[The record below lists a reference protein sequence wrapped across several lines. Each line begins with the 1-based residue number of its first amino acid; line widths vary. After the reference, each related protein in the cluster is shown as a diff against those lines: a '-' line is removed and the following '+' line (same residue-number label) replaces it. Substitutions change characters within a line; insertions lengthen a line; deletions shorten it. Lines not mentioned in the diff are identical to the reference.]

1 MWLVRR
7 LGGAWLM
14 RGAGAGLLGR
24 RQWRSDHL
32 PRTHADQ
39 QGTSRPAAGPAAD
52 GAQIRFEDVILAIND
67 YAFSVSPY
75 PVTLSIEN
83 HCSVPQQVV
92 CACCARAAIGTR
104 AAQLMAKYMRSIFK
118 EKLWTEVDYGGKELP
133 SPAQLQFKIL
143 VKNKKLAAG
152 VEEAEVS
159 DEDEAEEGL
168 LLLTAVRGMVT
179 VRAALADAATLREQ
193 PKAVRKQVE
202 LAMQAKAKLETA
214 ARSSAAPAK
223 KIKLA
228 CELSDMVG
236 IVQAVHF
243 KGLQRGWAVS
253 GGARCAAQGWTRM
266 WRRSSTTRCRRS
278 RRPRR
283 RVMRW
288 MRSRRPSLSRG
299 TGGSWHG
306 ACGTDADGVW
316 LQCCCRTYPAGF
328 RVNSSNYNP
337 IDMWNVGC
345 HFVAL
350 NYQTH
355 CLEMCLN
362 QGKFRDNGG
371 VCVSV

>member
-1 MWLVRR
+1 M
-7 LGGAWLM
+7 
-14 RGAGAGLLGR
+14 
-24 RQWRSDHL
+24 
-32 PRTHADQ
+32 
-39 QGTSRPAAGPAAD
+39 
-52 GAQIRFEDVILAIND
+52 ILAIND

-223 KIKLA
+223 K
-228 CELSDMVG
+228 
-236 IVQAVHF
+236 
-243 KGLQRGWAVS
+243 
-253 GGARCAAQGWTRM
+253 
-266 WRRSSTTRCRRS
+266 
-278 RRPRR
+278 
-283 RVMRW
+283 
-288 MRSRRPSLSRG
+288 
-299 TGGSWHG
+299 
-306 ACGTDADGVW
+306 
-316 LQCCCRTYPAGF
+316 
-328 RVNSSNYNP
+328 
-337 IDMWNVGC
+337 
-345 HFVAL
+345 
-350 NYQTH
+350 
-355 CLEMCLN
+355 
-362 QGKFRDNGG
+362 
-371 VCVSV
+371 